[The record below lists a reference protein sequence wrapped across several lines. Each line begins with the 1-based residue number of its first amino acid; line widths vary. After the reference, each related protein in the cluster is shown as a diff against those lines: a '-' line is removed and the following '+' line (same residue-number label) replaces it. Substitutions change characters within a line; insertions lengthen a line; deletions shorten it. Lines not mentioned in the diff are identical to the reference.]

1 MRRRSRASSKLAKT
15 RSHKA
20 KAPKAARHR
29 SSLASGQ
36 ETEVAR
42 LTREL
47 NEALAQQTATSDVL
61 KVVSQSGVELTP
73 VLDIL
78 VATAAR
84 ICLAESGF
92 IFRLQ
97 DGLCRM
103 VASFGIPLEYKDFQL
118 RNPIVPDRGTL
129 AGRTVLARDTVH
141 IDDAR
146 ADREYTRIEA
156 IQLGHQRTMLGV
168 PLLRENA
175 LIGVLTLARSRV
187 EPFSNKQIS
196 LVQNFAAQAVIAIE
210 NARLLNELR
219 ESLQQQT
226 ATAEILGV
234 ISRSLGDLAPVFET
248 ILANAVQLCQARF
261 GLLYLHEDGALRTVA
276 SHNVPPALADSRK
289 SGPIRPEPGGALG
302 QAIRTKQTAHIA
314 DLAATPAYAERDP
327 PAVPR

>member
-1 MRRRSRASSKLAKT
+1 MRRRSRGSGKE
-15 RSHKA
+15 A
-20 KAPKAARHR
+20 KAGSRKGKTLKTARR
-29 SSLASGQ
+29 GSSSIGGQ
-36 ETEVAR
+36 EAEVAR

-61 KVVSQSGVELTP
+61 KVVSQSGVELEP

-168 PLLRENA
+168 P
-175 LIGVLTLARSRV
+175 
-187 EPFSNKQIS
+187 
-196 LVQNFAAQAVIAIE
+196 
-210 NARLLNELR
+210 
-219 ESLQQQT
+219 
-226 ATAEILGV
+226 
-234 ISRSLGDLAPVFET
+234 
-248 ILANAVQLCQARF
+248 
-261 GLLYLHEDGALRTVA
+261 
-276 SHNVPPALADSRK
+276 
-289 SGPIRPEPGGALG
+289 
-302 QAIRTKQTAHIA
+302 
-314 DLAATPAYAERDP
+314 
-327 PAVPR
+327 

>member
-36 ETEVAR
+36 ETEIAR

-61 KVVSQSGVELTP
+61 KVVSQSGVELEP

-103 VASFGIPLEYKDFQL
+103 VASFGIPLEYENFQL
-118 RNPIVPDRGTL
+118 CNPIVPDRSTL

-141 IDDAR
+141 IDDAS
-146 ADREYTRIEA
+146 ADPEYTRIEA

-168 PLLRENA
+168 PLLRENT
-175 LIGVLTLARSRV
+175 LIGVITLARSRV
-187 EPFSNKQIS
+187 EPFTKRQIE

-210 NARLLNELR
+210 NSRLLNEIR

-226 ATAEILGV
+226 ATADVLKV
-234 ISRSLGDLAPVFET
+234 ISRSTFDLQTVLNTLIESA
-248 ILANAVQLCQARF
+248 AR
-261 GLLYLHEDGALRTVA
+261 L
-276 SHNVPPALADSRK
+276 
-289 SGPIRPEPGGALG
+289 
-302 QAIRTKQTAHIA
+302 
-314 DLAATPAYAERDP
+314 
-327 PAVPR
+327 